1 MEGDSIQSA
10 LEAVVRASFEVIVSD
25 LEEGLD
31 PLGRRAPDDEWR
43 GWHDTMRTGKMGG
56 LFDMPLECVLSV
68 AVLADI
74 TVVRHQPS
82 KQPERTM
89 HRWVP
94 QRHEQHV
101 A

>member
-1 MEGDSIQSA
+1 
-10 LEAVVRASFEVIVSD
+10 
-25 LEEGLD
+25 
-31 PLGRRAPDDEWR
+31 
-43 GWHDTMRTGKMGG
+43 
-56 LFDMPLECVLSV
+56 VLSV